1 MFSTT
6 KKLEYFRVVDDH
18 SGDQRSQLIV
28 LLDLILITVTTINV
42 MISQ

>member
-1 MFSTT
+1 MFSTAM
-6 KKLEYFRVVDDH
+6 KLEYFRVVDDH